1 MNNTK
6 KLKEIREVIEN
17 KRKEKCE
24 IKLQQLENQER
35 KIKRQISQEERKKRT
50 RRLIERGAILESLTE
65 NAGELTDEEIKILLE
80 KATKTKEFKEPLK
93 IIRQNGKIL
102 I

>member
-1 MNNTK
+1 MNNTE

>member
-1 MNNTK
+1 M
-6 KLKEIREVIEN
+6 
-17 KRKEKCE
+17 KEKCE

-93 IIRQNGKIL
+93 IIRQNEKIL